1 MNVEREISVSDSFSF
16 NCCLHSFNRIRSSGH
31 HFQFSTVTGI
41 NSYGIKEM
49 KEKASDEKPK
59 TKKKIYEQ
67 RKENNTMGVSVFFS
81 FH

>member
-1 MNVEREISVSDSFSF
+1 MNIEREISVSDSFSF

-41 NSYGIKEM
+41 NWYGIKEM

-59 TKKKIYEQ
+59 TKKKNI
-67 RKENNTMGVSVFFS
+67 
-81 FH
+81 